1 MKAAIVGCGNIAAV
15 HAKSISLL
23 EGVELAA
30 AADIKKD
37 RAEKYEK
44 EYGCRAYDSLES
56 MLERSARTCF
66 TSVRPITCMCP
77 WRSMRCKEESMCSVK
92 SRP

>member
-30 AADIKKD
+30 AADIRRD
-37 RAEKYEK
+37 RAEKYER

-56 MLERSARTCF
+56 MLESGAPGRASHLHAPLSACAHGAVCAAKRNPC
-66 TSVRPITCMCP
+66 VL
-77 WRSMRCKEESMCSVK
+77 
-92 SRP
+92 